1 MASALF
7 LDPRFRRLIIQDD
20 LKKRTALNTLKNI
33 WRRLQTLE
41 KAKHGISAVEESINT
56 SGGSAGSNI
65 SFEFDENAE
74 LAKYLLIGAAQQNEI
89 ANTHEPIDIEFSL
102 DTFDPPAMPSDQ
114 NILQFW
120 QDCRREHEELYNLAM
135 VVMAVPPTEVQVER
149 DFSKLN
155 HVFTDRRCR
164 LLEERLEDIMLIHLN
179 AELFYRV
186 KTDLILFGYLKII

>member
-1 MASALF
+1 
-7 LDPRFRRLIIQDD
+7 
-20 LKKRTALNTLKNI
+20 
-33 WRRLQTLE
+33 
-41 KAKHGISAVEESINT
+41 
-56 SGGSAGSNI
+56 
-65 SFEFDENAE
+65 
-74 LAKYLLIGAAQQNEI
+74 
-89 ANTHEPIDIEFSL
+89 
-102 DTFDPPAMPSDQ
+102 MPSDQ